1 MGSSGSGKSTIL
13 RLLYR
18 FYNAE
23 SGSVKIGNIDI
34 RDLKFRSLR
43 RALGQV
49 PQDMV
54 LFNDSI
60 FYNIQYGKL
69 DASRE
74 EVFAAAKAARI
85 HDAILSMPKGYDTI
99 VGERGLK
106 LSGGEKQRVAIARVF
121 LQAPQIL
128 LFDEA
133 TSALDATTEK
143 DILEAVR
150 SLAVGRTSI
159 FVAHRLST
167 AAQCDNIIVLEN
179 GCIIESGNHF
189 ELLEK
194 RGRYSELWSKSLTS
208 ENRSIVQ

>member
-1 MGSSGSGKSTIL
+1 M
-13 RLLYR
+13 
-18 FYNAE
+18 
-23 SGSVKIGNIDI
+23 KIGDIDV
-34 RDLKFRSLR
+34 RGLKFKSLR

-54 LFNDSI
+54 LFNESI

-69 DASRE
+69 EASRE

-85 HDAILSMPKGYDTI
+85 HDTILSMPKGYDTI

-179 GCIIESGNHF
+179 GRIIESGNHS
-189 ELLEK
+189 ELLDK